1 MLKAPPDH
9 WSSKLFGSLKKNM
22 RTFFSTYGEVLK
34 MLSFL
39 ALLLPLSISY
49 ADTDAISLK
58 QSCINFLQSQKS
70 YFKEE
75 VLQQV
80 CEKVQQT
87 EGCKSV
93 KGDPIFHTDYN
104 SKLESPKKILVI
116 SLIHGD
122 ETHSGS
128 LGRFWLERL
137 EKISPRNSWRV
148 IPVANPDGVKQK
160 TRNNAN
166 GIDINR
172 NFPTVD
178 WSSDAIKFWEK
189 FAQKSQRKFP
199 GYAAASESE
208 TTCIMKHLEDYKP
221 DFVISI
227 HTPLNV
233 LDFDGPKL
241 KKRIPYSYLPWR
253 SLGNFPGSL
262 GRYLWV
268 ERHTP
273 VLTTE
278 LKNSLPSSSL
288 PFEQLQ
294 DVVGGLVQADM
305 K

>member
-1 MLKAPPDH
+1 M
-9 WSSKLFGSLKKNM
+9 LFGRLVKNM
-22 RTFFSTYGEVLK
+22 RTFLLRYVEVRRMHNL
-34 MLSFL
+34 LTIFL
-39 ALLLPLSISY
+39 ALTGTASFADSIS
-49 ADTDAISLK
+49 LQ
-58 QSCINFLQSQKS
+58 QSCLNYLNTYPS

-75 VLQQV
+75 VISQV

-87 EGCKSV
+87 NGCTSKN
-93 KGDPIFHTDYN
+93 GEPIFHVDFK
-104 SKLESPKKILVI
+104 SKQPGAKNILVL

-122 ETHSGS
+122 EKQAGD
-128 LGRFWLERL
+128 LARFWLERL
-137 EKISPRNSWRV
+137 QKVDARNSWRI
-148 IPVANPDGVKQK
+148 IPVANPDGVKNK
-160 TRNNAN
+160 TRMNAN

-178 WSSDAIKFWEK
+178 WSADSIKFWEK
-189 FAQKSQRKFP
+189 DAKKSPRKFP
-199 GYAAASESE
+199 GYAAASELE
-208 TTCIMKHLEDYKP
+208 TQCIMRHLEEYSP

-227 HTPLNV
+227 HTPLKV

-241 KKRIPYSYLPWR
+241 AKKVRYDYLPWR

-268 ERHTP
+268 ERQTP

-278 LKNSLPSSSL
+278 LRNSLPATQT

-294 DVVGGLVQADM
+294 DLVGTLVKSDL

>member
-1 MLKAPPDH
+1 MLKAPPDP

-22 RTFFSTYGEVLK
+22 RTFFRTYGEVLK
-34 MLSFL
+34 MLSLL
-39 ALLLPLSISY
+39 ALILPLSISY
-49 ADTDAISLK
+49 ADADAISLK
-58 QSCINFLQSQKS
+58 QSCINYLQSHKS

-75 VLQQV
+75 AIQQV

-93 KGDPIFHTDYN
+93 KGEPIFHTDYN
-104 SKLESPKKILVI
+104 AKTESPKKILVI

-166 GIDINR
+166 GVDINR

-189 FAQKSQRKFP
+189 YAQKSQRKFP
-199 GYAAASESE
+199 GYSAASESE

-241 KKRIPYSYLPWR
+241 KKKVPYSYLPWR

-268 ERHTP
+268 ERQTP

-278 LKNSLPSSSL
+278 LKNSLPSSSM